1 MIAYDLECENGHT
14 FEGWFDNEKEFKKQC
29 QKGLVSCPVC
39 NSTLVT
45 RALSTF
51 GIARHRHQDGGQA
64 RVRDPLVQFSKF
76 VQENFEDVG
85 VDFAKEALKIHYGA
99 TESRNIRG
107 VSTVQEEET
116 LRSEGV
122 SFFKLPVFSKDKSG
136 EDD

>member
-1 MIAYDLECENGHT
+1 MIAYDLECENGHS
-14 FEGWFDNEKEFKKQC
+14 FEGWFDSEKEFKKQS

-39 NSTLVT
+39 NSTVVN

-51 GIARHRHQDGGQA
+51 GIARHRHHDGAKA
-64 RVRDPLVQFSKF
+64 RMLDPLIQISKF

-85 VDFAKEALKIHYGA
+85 ADFAKEALKIHYGA

-107 VSTVQEEET
+107 VSSHQEEET

-122 SFFKLPVFSKDKSG
+122 SFFKLPVVSKDESS
-136 EDD
+136 END